1 MEQKYSETDLWST
14 RLYTHT
20 IDQSKVDVNIYTSK
34 SHVVIW
40 KAAGLTFIVT
50 MYTDDRD
57 VMKASKR
64 DHSKILDWG
73 IEPGYH
79 LKEKDIDFMARFE
92 AFCIDQQVIKLAKHL
107 QTRLKSTSKHA

>member
-40 KAAGLTFIVT
+40 KVNRYPKGSVPTTNRYLCCRQLV
-50 MYTDDRD
+50 
-57 VMKASKR
+57 
-64 DHSKILDWG
+64 
-73 IEPGYH
+73 
-79 LKEKDIDFMARFE
+79 
-92 AFCIDQQVIKLAKHL
+92 
-107 QTRLKSTSKHA
+107 